1 MSTFWQHL
9 WKLMGTKTL
18 MSTAFHPQTDG
29 QTERMHRTLA
39 QVLRALLFN
48 EQPELWADKLP
59 YVELAVNSATNAT
72 THKSAFE
79 LLYGNNVALPIDITL
94 GTESVHPTAADFTA
108 KIKQLVE
115 EA

>member
-1 MSTFWQHL
+1 MP
-9 WKLMGTKTL
+9 
-18 MSTAFHPQTDG
+18 TAFHPQTDG
-29 QTERMHRTLA
+29 QTERMHHTLA

-72 THKSAFE
+72 IYKSAFE

-94 GTESVHPTAADFTA
+94 ETASVHPTAAEFSA
-108 KIKQLVE
+108 KVKQFVE

>member
-1 MSTFWQHL
+1 
-9 WKLMGTKTL
+9 MGTKTL

-48 EQPELWADKLP
+48 EQPELWAEKLP

-72 THKSAFE
+72 TSKPAFE
-79 LLYGNNVALPIDITL
+79 LLYGNNVTLPIDITL
-94 GTESVHPTAADFTA
+94 GTETMHPTATNFTA

-115 EA
+115 EAQT